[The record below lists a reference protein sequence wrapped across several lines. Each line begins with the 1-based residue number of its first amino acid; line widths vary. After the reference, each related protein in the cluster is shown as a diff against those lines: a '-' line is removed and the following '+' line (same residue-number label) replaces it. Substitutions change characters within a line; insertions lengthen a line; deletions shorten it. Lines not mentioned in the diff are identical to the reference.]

1 MDPTLRSV
9 IRETKAGHIN
19 LSRFM
24 FVCFT
29 SKDTCDGVGKEEDF
43 KNFFTL
49 YSLKYTRIS
58 LSTVPL

>member
-9 IRETKAGHIN
+9 IRETKAGHID

-43 KNFFTL
+43 KSFFFFILVETHKNL
-49 YSLKYTRIS
+49 
-58 LSTVPL
+58 P

>member
-9 IRETKAGHIN
+9 IRETKAGHID

-43 KNFFTL
+43 KSFFFL
-49 YSLKYTRIS
+49 YTR
-58 LSTVPL
+58 